1 MSNPREACGPWFLFP
16 ALRVN
21 SMLRTIPAVA
31 SAILV
36 TFAVGARQRPM
47 AEPVGQPAAAGVGI
61 QAAERAPAEVST
73 PVADEAAGAPKN
85 PVEPVYSVVSPLG
98 DPTVKVVAMAPR
110 LDTLAGKTVCLVW
123 NHAFKA
129 DITLP
134 AIEESLKKE
143 YPDIRVIPYSEI
155 DAAIRAAGP
164 EDVAAEAAALQAVLK
179 QKGCNAVISGN
190 GG

>member
-1 MSNPREACGPWFLFP
+1 MQ
-16 ALRVN
+16 
-21 SMLRTIPAVA
+21 RTI
-31 SAILV
+31 SALALALLATV
-36 TFAVGARQRPM
+36 VVGGCQRPI
-47 AEPVGQPAAAGVGI
+47 AGPVSQPPAADTGV
-61 QAAERAPAEVST
+61 QAAERASARVST
-73 PVADEAAGAPKN
+73 QQANQTEGAPKAS
-85 PVEPVYSVVSPLG
+85 PTEGPPRASVEPVYSVVSPLG
-98 DPTVKVVAMAPR
+98 DPTARMITMAPR

-134 AIEESLKKE
+134 AIEESLKKK
-143 YPDIRVIPYSEI
+143 YPDIRIVPYSEI